1 MINELQSS
9 NKVILQGEVADE
21 LVFSHEIYG
30 ESFYEFNLKVK
41 RLSDTYDLIPVTISN
56 RIMQDVD
63 LYPGVTFSFEGQFR
77 SYNKLID
84 GKSKLMLTVFVL
96 QVLNDQE
103 IMWPNEIELTGYICK
118 EPIYRVTPFK
128 REICDLLL
136 AVNRSY
142 NKSDYLPCIA
152 WGRNARYVRNFAI
165 GDKITVVG
173 RIQSREYS
181 KKLDDGEV
189 VTKVAFEVSLSKITA
204 DKENEYH
211 DYFQDSEVITG

>member
-103 IMWPNEIELTGYICK
+103 IMCPNEIG
-118 EPIYRVTPFK
+118 
-128 REICDLLL
+128 
-136 AVNRSY
+136 
-142 NKSDYLPCIA
+142 
-152 WGRNARYVRNFAI
+152 
-165 GDKITVVG
+165 
-173 RIQSREYS
+173 
-181 KKLDDGEV
+181 
-189 VTKVAFEVSLSKITA
+189 
-204 DKENEYH
+204 
-211 DYFQDSEVITG
+211 

>member
-103 IMWPNEIELTGYICK
+103 IMCPNEIELTGYICK